1 MTTREDDFFFQKN
14 NELSHELSKYV
25 IEHPEM
31 DSLLSAENVVVF
43 LPEFDPD
50 LREFNIRM
58 AREIES
64 EGGDVIYVKVKQMMP
79 KVASRLVGVEISRMQ
94 DLGFNVS

>member
-1 MTTREDDFFFQKN
+1 MKMTTREDEFFQKN

-31 DSLLSAENVVVF
+31 DALLSGEGVVVF

-50 LREFNIRM
+50 LREFNIQM
-58 AREIES
+58 ARAIES
-64 EGGDVIYVKVKQMMP
+64 EGGNVLYVKVKQMMP
-79 KVASRLVGVEISRMQ
+79 KVTSRLVGVEVSRETTAY
-94 DLGFNVS
+94 S

>member
-1 MTTREDDFFFQKN
+1 MTKHEDEFFQKN

-31 DSLLSAENVVVF
+31 DSLLSGEGVVVF

-50 LREFNIRM
+50 LREFNMRM

-64 EGGDVIYVKVKQMMP
+64 EGDGFIITAFLTSKVNCLNRRVQVRP
-79 KVASRLVGVEISRMQ
+79 S
-94 DLGFNVS
+94 

>member
-1 MTTREDDFFFQKN
+1 MTTREDEFFRKN

-25 IEHPEM
+25 LDHPEM
-31 DSLLSAENVVVF
+31 DAVLSGESVVVF

-58 AREIES
+58 AGEIET
-64 EGGDVIYVKVKQMMP
+64 EGGDVVYVKVKQMMP
-79 KVASRLVGVEISRMQ
+79 RVASRLVGVEVSR
-94 DLGFNVS
+94 GRP

>member
-1 MTTREDDFFFQKN
+1 MTIREDEFFQKN

-31 DSLLSAENVVVF
+31 DPLLAGQSVVVF

-64 EGGDVIYVKVKQMMP
+64 EGGNVLYVKVKQMMP
-79 KVASRLVGVEISRMQ
+79 KVTSRLVGVE
-94 DLGFNVS
+94 VSSAETGT

>member
-1 MTTREDDFFFQKN
+1 MTKREDEFFQKN

-31 DSLLSAENVVVF
+31 DSLLSGESVVIF

-50 LREFNIRM
+50 LWKFNIEM
-58 AREIES
+58 AREIER
-64 EGGDVIYVKVKQMMP
+64 EGEKVVYVKVKQMMP
-79 KVASRLVGVEISRMQ
+79 KIASRLIGVEVRSGEIVYS
-94 DLGFNVS
+94 

>member
-1 MTTREDDFFFQKN
+1 MTTREDEFFQKN

-31 DSLLSAENVVVF
+31 DALLSGESVVVF

-64 EGGDVIYVKVKQMMP
+64 EGGNVLYVKVKQMMP
-79 KVASRLVGVEISRMQ
+79 KVASRLVGVEVSREATAY
-94 DLGFNVS
+94 S

>member
-1 MTTREDDFFFQKN
+1 MTTSEEFFQKN

-31 DSLLSAENVVVF
+31 DALLSGESVIVF

-50 LREFNIRM
+50 LREFNIEM
-58 AREIES
+58 AKEIER
-64 EGGDVIYVKVKQMMP
+64 EGGDVLYVKVKQMMP
-79 KVASRLVGVEISRMQ
+79 KIASRLVGVV
-94 DLGFNVS
+94 VSKGETA